1 MFRLGFA
8 ILLCFL
14 GLVNAYAQEEMVIH
28 KDQTPRKSKKEAFSS
43 KSRKKMLKTDDGFT
57 SEAKKSFELS
67 DGFTQKVSK
76 KKRKD
81 LNAGYFSSEDHG
93 SSVAKEEDAFAHS
106 GKGKDPRPWYK
117 RGNKLNLRLL
127 FKKKQVNSKDKKSD
141 PNDSFTRS
149 KQSERKM
156 RHKQAKT
163 THERGLF
170 QKGVLPNK

>member
-1 MFRLGFA
+1 MYKVGFT

-14 GLVNAYAQEEMVIH
+14 GLASANAQEEMVIH
-28 KDQTPRKSKKEAFSS
+28 KDQTPKKSKKEAFSS
-43 KSRKKMLKTDDGFT
+43 KSRKKMLKTDDGFK
-57 SEAKKSFELS
+57 SEAKKSSEQS
-67 DGFTQKVSK
+67 DGFTQKVTK

-81 LNAGYFSSEDHG
+81 LDAGYFSSTSN
-93 SSVAKEEDAFAHS
+93 SSTVALEEDAFAHS